1 MAAHQRPLQFPARI
15 ESRLGRYSRRA
26 RRALFLLLG
35 CAPLL
40 IAGSQTATPAG
51 PANVVV
57 LMSANVDAYRDALK
71 GFRSG
76 FRHRIAAEYDMGG
89 DVNAGR
95 KALAEIR
102 AKVKPDLILAVG
114 LWALQVIAEQAPDAP
129 VVYAM
134 VLNPPSVI
142 GDGKRNITGASM
154 NVPVKSTMELVGKLG
169 PQIRRVGVVFNP
181 AKTGY
186 LIRRAETAAR
196 EEGLQLV
203 TREVRS
209 SRDAIAALESLQ
221 ESGIDALWI
230 PPDETVLAPEVI
242 RHMLTLSYTKK
253 LPVIGLSERQAQL
266 GAVLSLQFASS
277 EDIGRQAAEL
287 ANSVL
292 DGRDASDLPYTS
304 VRQVNVT
311 VNLKAAQKLGLVV
324 PQSVVGAAST
334 VIQ

>member
-1 MAAHQRPLQFPARI
+1 MATQERPPQPATRI
-15 ESRLGRYSRRA
+15 EPRRGFGA
-26 RRALFLLLG
+26 RRVLWLLIAS
-35 CAPLL
+35 APLL
-40 IAGSQTATPAG
+40 VAATESARPAA

-76 FRHRIAAEYDMGG
+76 LRHRVAAEYDMGG
-89 DVNAGR
+89 DLKAGR

-102 AKVKPDLILAVG
+102 TKVKPDLILAVG
-114 LWALQVIAEQAPDAP
+114 VWALQVLAEESPGVP

-142 GDGKRNITGASM
+142 GDGRRNITGASM

-203 TREVRS
+203 TREVHS

-221 ESGIDALWI
+221 EAGIDALWI
-230 PPDETVLAPEVI
+230 PPDETVLAPEVVQ
-242 RHMLTLSYTKK
+242 RMLLLSYSRK
-253 LPVIGLSERQAQL
+253 LPLIGLSERQAQL

-287 ANSVL
+287 ANSIL
-292 DGRDASDLPYTS
+292 DGREASDLPYTS

-324 PQSVVGAAST
+324 PQSIVGLANT

>member
-1 MAAHQRPLQFPARI
+1 MRI
-15 ESRLGRYSRRA
+15 EPGRRRRGFGA
-26 RRALFLLLG
+26 RRALWLL
-35 CAPLL
+35 AASVPLL
-40 IAGSQTATPAG
+40 VAGPQTARPAA
-51 PANVVV
+51 PANVAV

-76 FRHRIAAEYDMGG
+76 LRHRIAAEYDMGG
-89 DVNAGR
+89 DLKAGR
-95 KALAEIR
+95 KALAEMR
-102 AKVKPDLILAVG
+102 TKVKPDLILAVG
-114 LWALQVIAEQAPDAP
+114 VWALQVLAEQAPDVP

-181 AKTGY
+181 TKTGY
-186 LIRRAETAAR
+186 LIRRAEPAAR

-203 TREVRS
+203 AREVHS
-209 SRDAIAALESLQ
+209 SRDAMAALESLQ
-221 ESGIDALWI
+221 EAGIDALWI
-230 PPDETVLAPEVI
+230 PPDETILAPEVI
-242 RHMLTLSYTKK
+242 QHILLLSYARK

-287 ANSVL
+287 ANSIL
-292 DGRDASDLPYTS
+292 DGREASDLPYTS
-304 VRQVNVT
+304 VRLVNVT

-324 PQSVVGAAST
+324 PQSIVGAANT